1 MARPRTPSRTL
12 GSAKANQPWWELD
25 SDERGEAV
33 ERLVEHYKSTQSTR
47 RQAYVRN
54 LELFECRTLQGYS
67 AHSFAELDG
76 AGADFERLR
85 LVRSAV
91 QTAQANIFAPQKP
104 KPQFQTLGA
113 TWATRR
119 RAYKLDRICEGIL
132 NQRQGRYINVWA
144 FMTDTGAEVALQGVG
159 AILVEANQEEKR
171 IDHELIPLPDI
182 FTDPVEGRSPRNW
195 FMRRPVAE
203 SEALARWPKFAA
215 AIRGATDYSW
225 YGVSTAQRPRAERI
239 IEVKY
244 AWHLPVRKKGPKGKS
259 GGAWSATINGKEVE
273 GGEWT
278 APAPPLV
285 LWYWEP
291 HRDGVWGAGIGDEGG
306 RMSMRIDDLEQR
318 LHHRQ
323 LIASNQFIFYPKD
336 SVKPDDLM
344 INDARVGVAYDG
356 PQPPTPTNVVA
367 FTPSEVDFLETEK
380 RAFWDGIGISQVSA
394 AARREQGID
403 SGVAIR
409 TLNDTKAGRQ
419 LVKAQRYEQAYVDL
433 AHQYVWRLRE
443 LGEENPDFMVS
454 WSGKTIIRSYKWADA
469 DVEDDDFSVTVA
481 PASALPHDPA
491 GRQQMIQDLYGSGLI
506 SQETAKQLMAWPD
519 LESEMTSDTAESEYV
534 DMLIEKYLDAE
545 QKSWTAGDYE
555 APESFIINKPN
566 AMRKFIGAW
575 ARARIDAQTLPKG
588 ERRKAQFNIALL
600 TRYIRE
606 LDALM
611 QAAAVAGQ
619 SLGGPAPGQPA
630 PAGGVAA
637 PGPAGLPQMP
647 AGAAPML
654 PAAA

>member
-1 MARPRTPSRTL
+1 VARPRSTRL
-12 GSAKANQPWWELD
+12 AASANAHTPWWLCEKK
-25 SDERGEAV
+25 ERGAAV
-33 ERLVEHYKSTQSTR
+33 ERLVEHYKSTQSVR
-47 RQAYVRN
+47 REAYKRN

-67 AHSFAELDG
+67 AHSFVEVDG
-76 AGADFERLR
+76 AGADFERRR
-85 LVRSAV
+85 LVRSAC
-91 QTAQANIFAPQKP
+91 QTAVANIYAPQKP

-132 NQRQGRYINVWA
+132 NQRQGRFINVWA
-144 FMTDTGAEVALQGVG
+144 FMIDAGAEVTLQGVG

-171 IDHELIPLPDI
+171 IDHDLIPLPDI
-182 FTDPVEGRSPRNW
+182 YTDPVEGRSPRNW
-195 FMRRPVAE
+195 FMRRPMAE
-203 SEALARWPKFAA
+203 SEALARWPKSAA
-215 AIRGATDYSW
+215 DIRGAKDYQW
-225 YGVSTAQRPRAERI
+225 FGVSSAQRPRAERI
-239 IEVKY
+239 IEIKY
-244 AWHLPVRKKGPKGKS
+244 AWHLPTRKKE
-259 GGAWSATINGKEVE
+259 GGRWSAVINGTEVE

-278 APAPPLV
+278 APTPPLV

-306 RMSMRIDDLEQR
+306 RMSMRIDDLDQR
-318 LHHRQ
+318 LHFRE
-323 LIASNQFIFYPKD
+323 LIASGQQIFYEKD
-336 SVKPDDLM
+336 SCKPDDLA
-344 INDARVGVAYDG
+344 INEARTVIAVEKGSAM
-356 PQPPTPTNVVA
+356 PQVSTPPA
-367 FTPSEVDFLETEK
+367 FHPSELQFLESEV

-419 LVKAQRYEQAYVDL
+419 LVKAQRYEQAFVDL

-443 LGEENPDFMVS
+443 LAAEDKNFMVQ
-454 WSGKTIIRSYKWADA
+454 WSGKTIIRAYKWADA

-519 LESEMTSDTAESEYV
+519 LESEMTSDTAESEYI

-545 QKSWTAGDYE
+545 QKTWSAGEYE

-575 ARARIDAQTLPKG
+575 CRARIDAQTLPEN
-588 ERRKAQFNIALL
+588 ERRLAQFNVALL

-606 LDALM
+606 LDGLMASAAQAGAAL
-611 QAAAVAGQ
+611 
-619 SLGGPAPGQPA
+619 QPTMA
-630 PAGGVAA
+630 PAGGAA
-637 PGPAGLPQMP
+637 PMDPAGVPQMP
-647 AGAAPML
+647 GGPAPML

>member
-1 MARPRTPSRTL
+1 MARSRPSRSLTRAS
-12 GSAKANQPWWELD
+12 SANANTPWWECD
-25 SDERGEAV
+25 AKERGSAV
-33 ERLVEHYKSTQSTR
+33 ERLVEHYKSTQSSR
-47 RQAYVRN
+47 REAYKRN
-54 LELFECRTLQGYS
+54 LELFECRTLHGYS
-67 AHSFAELDG
+67 AHSFVEVDG
-76 AGADFERLR
+76 AGADFERRR
-85 LVRSAV
+85 LVRSAC
-91 QTAQANIFAPQKP
+91 QTAVANIYAPQKP

-132 NQRQGRYINVWA
+132 NQRQGRFINVWA
-144 FMTDTGAEVALQGVG
+144 FMIDAGAEVTLQGVA

-195 FMRRPVAE
+195 FMRRPMAE
-203 SEALARWPKFAA
+203 SEALARWPKQAA
-215 AIRGATDYSW
+215 AIRSANEYQW
-225 YGVSTAQRPRAERI
+225 FGVSSAQRPRAERI
-239 IEVKY
+239 IEIKY
-244 AWHLPVRKKGPKGKS
+244 AWHLPTRKKE
-259 GGAWSATINGKEVE
+259 GGAWSAVINGVEVD
-273 GGEWT
+273 GGDWT

-306 RMSMRIDDLEQR
+306 RMSMRIDDLDQR
-318 LHHRQ
+318 LHYREI
-323 LIASNQFIFYPKD
+323 IASGQQIFYPKD
-336 SVKPDDLM
+336 SCKPDDLA
-344 INDARVGVAYDG
+344 INEARTVIAYEG
-356 PQPPTPTNVVA
+356 PQPPTITNPLPFHPA
-367 FTPSEVDFLETEK
+367 ELEFLQDEV

-394 AARREQGID
+394 AARREQGIE
-403 SGVAIR
+403 SGVAMR

-419 LVKAQRYEQAYVDL
+419 LVKAQRYEQAFVDL

-443 LGEENPDFMVS
+443 LAAEDKDFMVQ
-454 WSGKTIIRSYKWADA
+454 WSGKTIIRAYKWSDA
-469 DVEDDDFSVTVA
+469 DVEDEDFSVTVA

-519 LESEMTSDTAESEYV
+519 LESEMTSDTAESEYI

-545 QKSWTAGDYE
+545 QKGWEAGEYE

-575 ARARIDAQTLPKG
+575 ARARIDAQTLPKN
-588 ERRKAQFNIALL
+588 ERRKAQFNVALL

-611 QAAAVAGQ
+611 QSAAQAGAALQ
-619 SLGGPAPGQPA
+619 QAPVGGT
-630 PAGGVAA
+630 AA
-637 PGPAGLPQMP
+637 PGPAGMPQMP
-647 AGAAPML
+647 AGPAPQL

>member
-1 MARPRTPSRTL
+1 VARPRTPSRAL
-12 GSAKANQPWWELD
+12 ASANANTPYWELPAK
-25 SDERGEAV
+25 ERGSAV
-33 ERLVEHYKSTQSTR
+33 ERLVEHYKSTQSSR

-67 AHSFAELDG
+67 AHSFAEVDG
-76 AGADFERLR
+76 AGADFERRR

-91 QTAQANIFAPQKP
+91 QTAVANIYAPQKP

-132 NQRQGRYINVWA
+132 NQSQGRWINVWS
-144 FMTDTGAEVALQGVG
+144 FMIDAGAEVALQGVG

-182 FTDPVEGRSPRNW
+182 YCDPVEGRTPQNW
-195 FMRRPVAE
+195 FMRRPMAE
-203 SEALARWPKFAA
+203 SQALARWPKFAA
-215 AIRGATDYSW
+215 AIRGANDYSW
-225 YGVSTAQRPRAERI
+225 YGVSSAQRPRAERI

-244 AWHLPVRKKGPKGKS
+244 AWHLPTRKRGTGGKGKRS
-259 GGAWSATINGKEVE
+259 GGAWSCVINGVEVE

-278 APAPPLV
+278 APTPPLV

-291 HRDGVWGAGIGDEGG
+291 HRDGIWGAGIGDEGG
-306 RMSMRIDDLEQR
+306 RMSMRIDDLDQR
-318 LHHRQ
+318 LHYRE
-323 LIASNQFIFYPKD
+323 LIASGQQIFYHKD
-336 SVKPDDLM
+336 TCKPDDLA
-344 INDARVGVAYDG
+344 INEARTVIAVEDG
-356 PQPPTPTNVVA
+356 KQFPQVSTPPP
-367 FTPSEVDFLETEK
+367 FHPSELQFLESEI
-380 RAFWDGIGISQVSA
+380 RGFWDGIGISQVSA
-394 AARREQGID
+394 AARREQGVE
-403 SGVAIR
+403 SGVAMR

-433 AHQYVWRLRE
+433 ARQYVWRLRE
-443 LGEENPDFMVS
+443 LAEDDKNFMVS
-454 WSGKTIIRSYKWADA
+454 WSGKTIIRSYKWSDA

-491 GRQQMIQDLYGSGLI
+491 GRQAMIGDLYGQGLI
-506 SQETAKQLMAWPD
+506 SQETAKQLMQWPD
-519 LESEMTSDTAESEYV
+519 LESEMTSETAEAEYV
-534 DMLIEKYLDAE
+534 EMLIELYLDAE
-545 QKSWTAGDYE
+545 QKSWSAGDYE
-555 APESFIINKPN
+555 APESFIINKPQ

-575 ARARIDAQTLPKG
+575 ARARIDAQTLPKA

-600 TRYIRE
+600 VRYIRE
-606 LDALM
+606 LDGLM
-611 QAAAVAGQ
+611 AASAAAGAA
-619 SLGGPAPGQPA
+619 LQPA
-630 PAGGVAA
+630 PAGGAAA

-647 AGAAPML
+647 AGTAPML

>member
-1 MARPRTPSRTL
+1 MARRTARQI
-12 GSAKANQPWWELD
+12 AQANTATPYWKLPA
-25 SDERGEAV
+25 SERGSAV
-33 ERLVEHYKSTQSTR
+33 ERLVEHYKSTQAAR
-47 RQAYVRN
+47 RSAYQRN
-54 LELFECRTLQGYS
+54 LELFECRTLHGYS
-67 AHSFAELDG
+67 AHSFAEVDG
-76 AGADFERLR
+76 AGADFERRR
-85 LVRSAV
+85 LVRSAC
-91 QTAQANIFAPQKP
+91 QTAVANIYAPQKP

-132 NQRQGRYINVWA
+132 NQRQGRFINVWSLMIDA
-144 FMTDTGAEVALQGVG
+144 GAEVTLQGVA

-195 FMRRPVAE
+195 FMRRPMSE
-203 SEALARWPKFAA
+203 SEALARWPRAA
-215 AIRGATDYSW
+215 TAIRGANEYQW
-225 YGVSTAQRPRAERI
+225 FGVSTAQRPRSERI

-244 AWHLPVRKKGPKGKS
+244 AWHLPTRKKE
-259 GGAWSATINGKEVE
+259 GGHWSCVINGEEVE

-278 APAPPLV
+278 APHPPLV

-306 RMSMRIDDLEQR
+306 RMSMRIDDLDQR
-318 LHHRQ
+318 LHYRE
-323 LIASNQFIFYPKD
+323 LIASGQKVYYYKD
-336 SVKPDDLM
+336 SVKPDDLAV
-344 INDARVGVAYDG
+344 NDARVCIAIEPGNPF
-356 PQPPTPTNVVA
+356 PQTEPAMPFHPMELQ
-367 FTPSEVDFLETEK
+367 FLESEV

-394 AARREQGID
+394 AARREQGIE
-403 SGVAIR
+403 SGVAMR

-443 LGEENPDFMVS
+443 LAAEDKSFMVQ
-454 WSGKTIIRSYKWADA
+454 WSGKTIIRSYKWDDA
-469 DVEDDDFSVTVA
+469 DVEDEEFSVTVA

-506 SQETAKQLMAWPD
+506 SQDTAKQLMAWPD
-519 LESEMTSDTAESEYV
+519 LESEMTSDTAESEYI

-545 QKSWTAGDYE
+545 QKNWDAGEYE

-575 ARARIDAQTLPKG
+575 ARARIDAQTLPKA
-588 ERRKAQFNIALL
+588 ERRKAQFNVALL

-606 LDALM
+606 LDGLM
-611 QAAAVAGQ
+611 AGAAQAGQ
-619 SLGGPAPGQPA
+619 ALNQA

-647 AGAAPML
+647 AGPAPML